1 MINAPTME
9 AIPNSLPFKGMRFP
23 KKMINANATAGII
36 GIMNAFSKN
45 HPDDNTTFAVSAA
58 TTLIGSALHS

>member
-1 MINAPTME
+1 
-9 AIPNSLPFKGMRFP
+9 MRFP